1 MVMSVTGE
9 RISRPD
15 PATVLAQSDCLADSE
30 TVRAAIARVAE
41 RINADLA
48 DQVVK
53 VCPLLNGSLPFAG
66 MLVPQLRMPLRL
78 DAIKVSRYGYETRGK
93 DLEWLSPI
101 PDVQGETVL
110 LLDDVLDAG
119 VTLTLVRGAML
130 SAGARR
136 CLIAVLTEKNCLRP
150 KPIEADYVALEMP
163 DRYIFGMGMDVFGW
177 WRNLPA
183 IHAMRE
189 VDGP

>member
-1 MVMSVTGE
+1 MVMSMSGE
-9 RISRPD
+9 RVNVPD
-15 PATVLAQSDCLADSE
+15 PATVLEQSDCLADAE
-30 TVRAAIARVAE
+30 TVKSAIARMAD
-41 RINADLA
+41 RINRDLA
-48 DQVVK
+48 NEVVL

-78 DAIKVSRYGYETRGK
+78 DAIQVSRYGYETRGK
-93 DLEWLSPI
+93 ELEWLSPM
-101 PDVQGETVL
+101 PDVKGETVL

-119 VTLTLVRGAML
+119 VTITLVRSAIL
-130 SAGARR
+130 AAGARR
-136 CLIAVLTEKNCLRP
+136 CVVAVLTEKNVLRP

-177 WRNLPA
+177 WRNLPG

-189 VDGP
+189 VNGL